1 MQSASP
7 LHPNKTAMNVTKE
20 LVRQLL
26 EQYPQTRDNDNLL
39 MSLIWRKESNLFN
52 FFSRLES
59 GKLTPAETIR
69 RCRQRLQ
76 LDHPELRGTMY
87 ELRQKHQS
95 KVKKELG
102 YKV

>member
-7 LHPNKTAMNVTKE
+7 LHPNKTPMNVTKE
-20 LVRQLL
+20 LVLKLL

-39 MSLIWRKESNLFN
+39 MSMIWRRESNLFN
-52 FFSRLES
+52 FFHRLES

-76 LDHPELRGTMY
+76 LDDPELRGATY
-87 ELRQKHQS
+87 ELRQKHQA
-95 KVKKELG
+95 KVKKDLG
-102 YKV
+102 YDV

>member
-1 MQSASP
+1 
-7 LHPNKTAMNVTKE
+7 MNVTKE

-26 EQYPQTRDNDNLL
+26 EQYPQTRDNDNFLL
-39 MSLIWRKESNLFN
+39 SLIWRGESNLFN
-52 FFSRLES
+52 FYSRLES

-87 ELRQKHQS
+87 ELRQKHQA

-102 YKV
+102 YTV

>member
-7 LHPNKTAMNVTKE
+7 LHPNKTPMNVTKE

-39 MSLIWRKESNLFN
+39 MSLIWRRESNLFN
-52 FFSRLES
+52 FFSRFEC
-59 GKLTPAETIR
+59 GKLTSPETIR
-69 RCRQRLQ
+69 RCRQSLQ
-76 LDHPELRGTMY
+76 KDHPELRGTMY
-87 ELRQKHQS
+87 ELRQKHQA

>member
-1 MQSASP
+1 
-7 LHPNKTAMNVTKE
+7 MNVTKE
-20 LVRQLL
+20 LVLKLL

-39 MSLIWRKESNLFN
+39 MSMIWRRESNLFN
-52 FFSRLES
+52 FFHRLES

-87 ELRQKHQS
+87 ELRQKHQ
-95 KVKKELG
+95 KKILTELG
-102 YKV
+102 YKTKP

>member
-1 MQSASP
+1 
-7 LHPNKTAMNVTKE
+7 MNVIKE

-39 MSLIWRKESNLFN
+39 LSLIWRGESNLFN
-52 FFSRLES
+52 FYSRLES

-87 ELRQKHQS
+87 ELRQKHQA

-102 YKV
+102 YTV

>member
-7 LHPNKTAMNVTKE
+7 LHTNKTPMNVTKE

-39 MSLIWRKESNLFN
+39 MSMIWRKESNLFN
-52 FFSRLES
+52 FYSRLES

-69 RCRQRLQ
+69 RCRQSLQ
-76 LDHPELRGTMY
+76 KANPELRGKMY

-95 KVKKELG
+95 KVKKDLG

>member
-1 MQSASP
+1 
-7 LHPNKTAMNVTKE
+7 MNITKE

-39 MSLIWRKESNLFN
+39 MSMIWRSESNLFN
-52 FFSRLES
+52 FYSRLES
-59 GKLTPAETIR
+59 GKLTQAETIR

-87 ELRQKHQS
+87 ELRQKHQ
-95 KVKKELG
+95 KKIKEELG
-102 YKV
+102 YSV

>member
-1 MQSASP
+1 
-7 LHPNKTAMNVTKE
+7 MNVTKK
-20 LVRQLL
+20 LVLKLL

-39 MSLIWRKESNLFN
+39 MSMIWRSESNLFN
-52 FFSRLES
+52 FFHRLES

-76 LDHPELRGTMY
+76 LDHQELRGTMY
-87 ELRQKHQS
+87 ELRQKHQA

-102 YKV
+102 YDV

>member
-1 MQSASP
+1 
-7 LHPNKTAMNVTKE
+7 
-20 LVRQLL
+20 
-26 EQYPQTRDNDNLL
+26 
-39 MSLIWRKESNLFN
+39 
-52 FFSRLES
+52 LES

-76 LDHPELRGTMY
+76 LDDPELRGATY

-102 YKV
+102 YDV

>member
-1 MQSASP
+1 
-7 LHPNKTAMNVTKE
+7 MNVTKE

-39 MSLIWRKESNLFN
+39 MSIIWRKESNLFN
-52 FFSRLES
+52 FYSRLES

-69 RCRQRLQ
+69 RCRQSLQ
-76 LDHPELRGTMY
+76 KANPELRGKMY
-87 ELRQKHQS
+87 ELRQKHQA

-102 YKV
+102 YDV

>member
-1 MQSASP
+1 
-7 LHPNKTAMNVTKE
+7 MNVTKE

-39 MSLIWRKESNLFN
+39 LSLIWRGESNLFN
-52 FFSRLES
+52 FYSRLES

-87 ELRQKHQS
+87 ELRQKHQA

-102 YKV
+102 YTV

>member
-1 MQSASP
+1 
-7 LHPNKTAMNVTKE
+7 MNVTKE

-39 MSLIWRKESNLFN
+39 MSLIWRKESNLLN
-52 FFSRLES
+52 FFHRLES

-87 ELRQKHQS
+87 ELRQKHQA

-102 YKV
+102 YDV

>member
-1 MQSASP
+1 
-7 LHPNKTAMNVTKE
+7 MNVTKE

-39 MSLIWRKESNLFN
+39 MSIIWRKESNLFN
-52 FFSRLES
+52 FYSRLES

-87 ELRQKHQS
+87 ELRQKHQ
-95 KVKKELG
+95 KKIKEELG
-102 YKV
+102 YDV

>member
-7 LHPNKTAMNVTKE
+7 LHTNKTPMNVTKE

-39 MSLIWRKESNLFN
+39 MSMIWRRESNLFN
-52 FFSRLES
+52 FFHRLES

-76 LDHPELRGTMY
+76 LDDPELRGETY
-87 ELRQKHQS
+87 ELRQKHQA

>member
-7 LHPNKTAMNVTKE
+7 LHPNKTPMNVTKE

-39 MSLIWRKESNLFN
+39 MSLIWRRESNLFN
-52 FFSRLES
+52 FFSRFEC
-59 GKLTPAETIR
+59 GKLTSPETIR
-69 RCRQRLQ
+69 RCRQSLQ
-76 LDHPELRGTMY
+76 KANPELRGKMY
-87 ELRQKHQS
+87 ELRQKHQA

-102 YKV
+102 YDV

>member
-1 MQSASP
+1 
-7 LHPNKTAMNVTKE
+7 MNVTKE
-20 LVRQLL
+20 LVRKLL

-39 MSLIWRKESNLFN
+39 MSIIWRKESNLFN
-52 FFSRLES
+52 FYSRLES

-87 ELRQKHQS
+87 ELRQKHQV

-102 YKV
+102 YQV

>member
-7 LHPNKTAMNVTKE
+7 LHPNKTPMNVTKE

-39 MSLIWRKESNLFN
+39 MSMIWRKESNLFN
-52 FFSRLES
+52 FFHRLES

-69 RCRQRLQ
+69 RCRQSLQ
-76 LDHPELRGTMY
+76 KANPELRGKMY
-87 ELRQKHQS
+87 DLRQKHQA

-102 YKV
+102 YSV

>member
-7 LHPNKTAMNVTKE
+7 LHPNKTPMNVIKE

-39 MSLIWRKESNLFN
+39 LSLIWRGESNLFN
-52 FFSRLES
+52 FYSRLES

-87 ELRQKHQS
+87 ELRQKHQA

-102 YKV
+102 YTV

>member
-1 MQSASP
+1 
-7 LHPNKTAMNVTKE
+7 MNVTKK
-20 LVRQLL
+20 LVLKLL

-39 MSLIWRKESNLFN
+39 MSMIWRKESNLFN
-52 FFSRLES
+52 FFHRLES

-87 ELRQKHQS
+87 ELRQKHQA
-95 KVKKELG
+95 KVKKDLG
-102 YKV
+102 YAGN

>member
-1 MQSASP
+1 
-7 LHPNKTAMNVTKE
+7 MNVTKE

-39 MSLIWRKESNLFN
+39 MSIIWRGESNLFN
-52 FFSRLES
+52 FYSRLES

-76 LDHPELRGTMY
+76 LDHPQLRGTMY
-87 ELRQKHQS
+87 DLRQKHQA

-102 YKV
+102 YDV

>member
-7 LHPNKTAMNVTKE
+7 LHTNKTPMNVTKE

-52 FFSRLES
+52 FYSRLES
-59 GKLTPAETIR
+59 GKLTSPETIR
-69 RCRQRLQ
+69 RCRQSLQ
-76 LDHPELRGTMY
+76 KANPELRGKMY
-87 ELRQKHQS
+87 ELRQKHQA
-95 KVKKELG
+95 KVKKDLG

>member
-1 MQSASP
+1 
-7 LHPNKTAMNVTKE
+7 MNVTKE

-39 MSLIWRKESNLFN
+39 MSIIWRGESNLFN
-52 FFSRLES
+52 FYSRLES

-87 ELRQKHQS
+87 DLRQKHQA

-102 YKV
+102 YDV

>member
-7 LHPNKTAMNVTKE
+7 LHPNKTPMNVTKE

-39 MSLIWRKESNLFN
+39 MSIIWRSESNLFN
-52 FFSRLES
+52 FYSRLES
-59 GKLTPAETIR
+59 GKLTQAETIR

-87 ELRQKHQS
+87 ELRQKHQA

-102 YKV
+102 YDV